1 MNSMENFFNWMVK
14 PLPKEEVLIW
24 LNVQNMNFEKIEL
37 YGDIFKSL
45 NYIIMD
51 TYLGSDTNNF
61 ETKIILSQEDNKS
74 HFEWCWNKLLEDFR
88 KENIKI
94 KHSGQHKDYL
104 ESFYNDTF
112 YNQKEKSVKKSIPE
126 FLVDVFDVEKAFTKS
141 DLDVLTEFYKL
152 LEKNIE

>member
-1 MNSMENFFNWMVK
+1 MENFFNWMVK